1 MSREVISKNPS
12 TFIGY
17 INSPDGRIVQNA
29 SDDEW
34 EKISLKLTGK
44 PSGTKSLCSEDGKP
58 IGYTREM
65 VQLPRTHT
73 FIIINKIVYAVS
85 SNDRTVLISRDSD
98 EDRLEGIPAS
108 EWDFVQSELQD
119 KDNHSKSRHRKR
131 LLIPGRMFDAII
143 IEGIIYIIG
152 GQDHAIHGG
161 SSKIKFVVTK
171 EGKLFTLKIPHKY
184 YVGKLDSNSSVFL
197 KNEAEISQ
205 ELNVFIFSG
214 KKQKNAFPFFLM
226 PHFEFSFYDFFIEKI
241 VSDYQKITNSDDQIK
256 NRELVLRQT
265 LSAALKTSILLTE
278 LHKKNLIHRDI
289 KPDNL
294 LMNIDP
300 RTNEIEVM
308 IADLGL
314 ALKTQN
320 AYAKHVTHE
329 CAGTLSYLPP
339 EFFNES
345 ANGKI
350 ARDAKNLKFSF
361 FFYDK
366 TDIYAWGLTLRQIYS
381 ILLKEIKLEIPLLFL
396 LSSMM
401 RQEISENR
409 LSLSYL
415 QIALAC
421 YLFDKDNIE
430 PTAPSIA
437 PLVTKTGL
445 QCIFKLIN
453 EYGGQFPEQ
462 FSNDKLM
469 RIIVQ
474 LEKDLLLADK
484 KEKTACIFSF
494 ISSDLKNTSFTPAK
508 LKWIFAIYN
517 LPDEFNLN
525 TDDFKA
531 IIKNLFAQQDGPT
544 DPILFRS
551 IAQYHKNKIEI
562 EDLQKLTTLSH
573 TPPSVFTEFGRNKIN
588 FLTGQNNQ
596 LKNDIITNLNALA
609 SSALTATFS

>member
-1 MSREVISKNPS
+1 MRHEVTSKNPS

-17 INSPDGRIVQNA
+17 INGPDGRITQNA
-29 SDDEW
+29 PDHEW
-34 EKISLKLTGK
+34 EKISLELAGK
-44 PSGTKSLCSEDGKP
+44 PSGTKSLCSEDGGP
-58 IGYTREM
+58 IGYAREM

-85 SNDRTVLISRDSD
+85 SNDPAVLISRDGD
-98 EDRLEGIPAS
+98 EDKLEGISAS

-161 SSKIKFVVTK
+161 SSKIKFVETK

-184 YVGKLDSNSSVFL
+184 YIGKPDSNSSVFL

-205 ELNVFIFSG
+205 ELNIFIFCG

-226 PHFEFSFYDFFIEKI
+226 PYFEFSFYVFFKEKI
-241 VSDYQKITNSDDQIK
+241 VIDYRKITNSDDQIK
-256 NRELVLRQT
+256 KKELFLRQT
-265 LSAALKTSILLTE
+265 LSAALKTTILLTE
-278 LHKKNLIHRDI
+278 LHKKNVIHRDI

-300 RTNEIEVM
+300 QTNEIEVM

-320 AYAKHVTHE
+320 VYAKHVTHE

-366 TDIYAWGLTLRQIYS
+366 TDIYAWGFTLRQVYS
-381 ILLKEIKLEIPLLFL
+381 ILLKEIKLEIPLLLL
-396 LSSMM
+396 LSTMM
-401 RQEISENR
+401 REEIPENR

-415 QIALAC
+415 RITLAFF
-421 YLFDKDNIE
+421 LFGKENIK

-437 PLVTKTGL
+437 PLVTKTGV

-453 EYGGQFPEQ
+453 EYGSQFPEQ
-462 FSNDKLM
+462 FSNDKLIG
-469 RIIVQ
+469 IIVQ

-484 KEKTACIFSF
+484 EEKTKYIFSY
-494 ISSDLKNTSFTPAK
+494 IEADLKNTSFTPEK
-508 LKWIFAIYN
+508 LKWIFVIYN

-525 TDDFKA
+525 TNFFKT
-531 IIKNLFAQQDGPT
+531 IIKNLFAKQDEPT
-544 DPILFRS
+544 DPILFQS
-551 IAQYHKNKIEI
+551 IAQYHKNKIKI
-562 EDLQKLTTLSH
+562 EDLQKLTTLGH
-573 TPPSVFTEFGRNKIN
+573 RPPSLFTEFGRNKIN